1 MRTLIENTRT
11 YAAYAAAFILLA
23 IVYAV
28 SFDAFA
34 TLGQAAYALGHIVA
48 AAAALAAGGAALRR
62 FHAARRDSFLLL
74 SAGLWVA
81 AALHLGHFAAAA
93 GLFGPAGSAGSPL
106 AHAALQRGALLP
118 ALFFSLFLGLSL
130 LAGRQNRPSTA
141 QPAGVFM
148 AAGTLAFIATAAAL
162 VLPVPPPD
170 GVAWLLGQPVPPLFA
185 QPELLL
191 AAALTVGGI
200 VGLLRG
206 GKWRVEPMARWSLL
220 ALIITLAVLARLPLL
235 AVWPSEALLLLAQGL
250 IAASYGCVI
259 IGVIASVITHAA
271 GRATAAAPVAETT
284 RPAPAAAPKAS
295 VPAERPAPAPVAA
308 PLDQLQ
314 ASHRALR
321 NATDGLLLGVR
332 GDGTLTDWK
341 PAADFGPTA
350 MPSDLLGKNLRAAL
364 PADQAEAILA
374 AVGRVLHT
382 GETERLQYAS
392 TDGSVALGV
401 SITAH
406 SDDEALCVIHD
417 RTAQARALQELE
429 AQRRAMES
437 LRRVMGDW
445 LIRLTRAGTIQDL
458 QPPAALES
466 AMYADMFAGKHLQDL
481 FQGDDVTPLLA
492 AAATALDNGAVQEIA
507 FTRRSGQSLAARVAP
522 CGEDTALCLLR
533 DVTALE
539 EITADLQE
547 SEETNQELRG
557 RLERLTAEQATTL
570 EAAELSA
577 RALWTLLPDL
587 VLRLR
592 ADGTIL
598 ECKPAESFGPP
609 DAQNSVNA
617 AIADVLPADLAAQI
631 MAAIERARHDGQPQR
646 FTCQPVDGQALAGG
660 VAALASD
667 QFLCVVRDLTQQK
680 QMETAL
686 AQQAAVL
693 AREMQAKLEAEHVR
707 SLRAENDALRTRLL
721 DVARVALESGPDGV
735 PADPAEAT
743 PAQSE
748 AVSSPQADT
757 SPPQTEH
764 APPTP
769 SEPPSPPAAVMPKN
783 AAAPDAA
790 PAPAALGNGEPAQ
803 PVPATGKDG
812 ATPHSAEETAPRAA
826 TGVAAPSETP
836 LPHTTANGQREHAP
850 STNGEPAAKVRPE

>member
-1 MRTLIENTRT
+1 M
-11 YAAYAAAFILLA
+11 
-23 IVYAV
+23 
-28 SFDAFA
+28 
-34 TLGQAAYALGHIVA
+34 
-48 AAAALAAGGAALRR
+48 
-62 FHAARRDSFLLL
+62 
-74 SAGLWVA
+74 
-81 AALHLGHFAAAA
+81 
-93 GLFGPAGSAGSPL
+93 
-106 AHAALQRGALLP
+106 
-118 ALFFSLFLGLSL
+118 
-130 LAGRQNRPSTA
+130 
-141 QPAGVFM
+141 
-148 AAGTLAFIATAAAL
+148 
-162 VLPVPPPD
+162 
-170 GVAWLLGQPVPPLFA
+170 
-185 QPELLL
+185 
-191 AAALTVGGI
+191 
-200 VGLLRG
+200 
-206 GKWRVEPMARWSLL
+206 
-220 ALIITLAVLARLPLL
+220 
-235 AVWPSEALLLLAQGL
+235 
-250 IAASYGCVI
+250 
-259 IGVIASVITHAA
+259 
-271 GRATAAAPVAETT
+271 
-284 RPAPAAAPKAS
+284 
-295 VPAERPAPAPVAA
+295 AA
-308 PLDQLQ
+308 PLGHLQ

-350 MPSDLLGKNLRAAL
+350 MPSDLLGKNLSAAL

-374 AVGRVLHT
+374 AVGRVLHA
-382 GETERLQYAS
+382 GKTERLQYAS
-392 TDGSVALGV
+392 ADGSVALGV

-406 SDDEALCVIHD
+406 SADEALCVIHD

-429 AQRRAMES
+429 AQRRAAES

-466 AMYADMFAGKHLQDL
+466 AMYADMFAGKRLQDL
-481 FQGDDVTPLLA
+481 FQGDDVTPLLDA
-492 AAATALDNGAVQEIA
+492 AAAALDSGAVQELA

-522 CGEDTALCLLR
+522 CGEDSALCLLR

-547 SEETNQELRG
+547 SEETNQELRT
-557 RLERLTAEQATTL
+557 RLEQLTAEQATTL

-592 ADGTIL
+592 ADGAIL
-598 ECKPAESFGPP
+598 ECKPAESFGPS
-609 DAQNSVNA
+609 DAQSILNA

-660 VAALASD
+660 VAALAAD

-721 DVARVALESGPDGV
+721 DVARVALESGPDGA
-735 PADPAEAT
+735 PTDPAEAP

-748 AVSSPQADT
+748 AASSPQAAPP
-757 SPPQTEH
+757 PPQTEH

-769 SEPPSPPAAVMPKN
+769 SEPPSPPAAVMPKSAA

-790 PAPAALGNGEPAQ
+790 PAPAALGNGEPPQ

-812 ATPHSAEETAPRAA
+812 ATPNRAEETAPRAA
-826 TGVAAPSETP
+826 TGVAAPRETP

-850 STNGEPAAKVRPE
+850 STNGEPDEKARPA